1 MRQGDGYKYRGK
13 GLIHLTFKEHYER
26 ASIYA
31 KKQGWIDTDNYFV
44 NNPDSIT
51 TDGKFALLSA
61 VWFWNHTGCYKI
73 ADKQTSNNAN
83 EIVKQITKKVNGGY
97 NGLDERQKAFKR
109 IRFGTYNITQAQ
121 LRSATTDLTKL
132 IESNENLKKGI
143 FSDFK

>member
-1 MRQGDGYKYRGK
+1 MKSFLSIFCIGK
-13 GLIHLTFKEHYER
+13 ICLCRAGL
-26 ASIYA
+26 YA
-31 KKQGWIDTDNYFV
+31 KNKNWIDTDDYFV

-61 VWFWNHTGCYKI
+61 VWFWNHTWCYKI

-109 IRFGTYNITQAQ
+109 IRFGSSNTANI
-121 LRSATTDLTKL
+121 
-132 IESNENLKKGI
+132 SNGI
-143 FSDFK
+143 FRDF

>member
-1 MRQGDGYKYRGK
+1 MRQGDGYKFRGRGIK
-13 GLIHLTFKEHYER
+13 QLTGREHYTKF
-26 ASIYA
+26 SKYA
-31 KKQGWIDTDNYFV
+31 KNKNWIDTDDYFV

-97 NGLDERQKAFKR
+97 NGLDERQKASKR
-109 IRFGTYNITQAQ
+109 IRFGSSNTANI
-121 LRSATTDLTKL
+121 
-132 IESNENLKKGI
+132 SNGI
-143 FSDFK
+143 FRDF